1 MTCDHE
7 RWYYLDADV
16 LSASTV
22 VTISR
27 AKRRAETLT
36 EDCRTIADWCH
47 APERY
52 GFHCHAPT
60 INGVPLCHRPRCA
73 P

>member
-1 MTCDHE
+1 MTCEHG

-27 AKRRAETLT
+27 AKGRDETVT

-47 APERY
+47 AP
-52 GFHCHAPT
+52 
-60 INGVPLCHRPRCA
+60 IIDGVPLCHRPRFA